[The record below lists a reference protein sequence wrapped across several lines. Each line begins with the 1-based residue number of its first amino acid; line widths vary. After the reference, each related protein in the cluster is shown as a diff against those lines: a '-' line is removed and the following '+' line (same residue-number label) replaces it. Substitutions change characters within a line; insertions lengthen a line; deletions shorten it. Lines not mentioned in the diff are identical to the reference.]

1 MFKKLFLIL
10 TFFLINGCAGSS
22 TAFLGP
28 VFTGAKTGSISQSS
42 LSYGSGK
49 IINQINPSKILLNN
63 NSTSKIKNIFSS
75 KVKNSD
81 IPYIDENPVILISYK
96 VDFIEFSEVVEPEP
110 LP

>member
-28 VFTGAKTGSISQSS
+28 VFTGAKTGSISQAS

-49 IINQINPSKILLNN
+49 IIK
-63 NSTSKIKNIFSS
+63 
-75 KVKNSD
+75 
-81 IPYIDENPVILISYK
+81 PYP
-96 VDFIEFSEVVEPEP
+96 FFF
-110 LP
+110 